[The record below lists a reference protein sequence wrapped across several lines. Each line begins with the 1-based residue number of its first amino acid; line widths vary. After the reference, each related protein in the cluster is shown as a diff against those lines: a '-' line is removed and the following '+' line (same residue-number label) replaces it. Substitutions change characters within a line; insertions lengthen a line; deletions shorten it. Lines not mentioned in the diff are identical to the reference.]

1 MTAAAPPAF
10 DVVVKKKHPQKTK
23 NKQQQQTLLDYKSQ
37 RAERRR
43 ERLRQLHLPGPPARP
58 RLPHCAS
65 AETLVSGVGLGERGS
80 VLGLGPVSLVCRFEL
95 VAVQVR

>member
-23 NKQQQQTLLDYKSQ
+23 NKQQQQQQTLLDYKSQ

-43 ERLRQLHLPGPPARP
+43 ERLRQLWYNYISQGPP
-58 RLPHCAS
+58 
-65 AETLVSGVGLGERGS
+65 RGRAF
-80 VLGLGPVSLVCRFEL
+80 PT
-95 VAVQVR
+95 AQVRKRLFPAWVSVSAGRCWA